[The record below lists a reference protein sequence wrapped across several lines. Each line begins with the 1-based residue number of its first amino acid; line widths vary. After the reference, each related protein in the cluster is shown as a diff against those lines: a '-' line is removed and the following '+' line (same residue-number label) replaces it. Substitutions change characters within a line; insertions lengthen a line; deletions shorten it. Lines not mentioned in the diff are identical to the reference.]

1 MPQLPTRA
9 INSSDISCHQDII
22 SLEDVTFSYQ
32 QQRVITGLD
41 FSVKERD
48 FIGLIGSNGAGK
60 TTLLRMIVGLL
71 KPDSGNVRLF
81 GQPVAQFKQ
90 WERIGY
96 VPQKNSFNP
105 LFPATVREVVLSG
118 LYSRNKIFKSIS
130 KNDQIKCD
138 DALHA
143 MKIEDLA
150 AKRIGQLSGGQQ
162 QRVFLARALINNPS
176 LLILDEPTVG
186 IDTETQEGFFHM
198 IKHMHQHHNITFLM
212 VSHDMEM
219 IRSYLGQQPATES
232 GKLKF
237 YKKHSHELQNCVED
251 DLTHSLKDLRKQ
263 MESRREVVL
272 VGDHN

>member
-1 MPQLPTRA
+1 MQNA
-9 INSSDISCHQDII
+9 SCHQDII
-22 SLEDVTFSYQ
+22 TLENVSFSYQ
-32 QQRVITGLD
+32 NQTVHKGLN

-71 KPDSGNVRLF
+71 KPESGTIRLF
-81 GQPVAQFKQ
+81 GQPVSQFKD
-90 WERIGY
+90 WDRIGY

-118 LYSRNKIFKSIS
+118 LYSRNKLFRKITKA
-130 KNDQIKCD
+130 DQKKCD

-143 MKIEDLA
+143 MNIEDLA
-150 AKRIGQLSGGQQ
+150 MKRIGELSGGQQ

-186 IDTETQEGFFHM
+186 IDSETQAGFFHM

-219 IRSYLGQQPATES
+219 IRSYLGQQPAAES

-237 YKKHSHELQNCVED
+237 YKKHSHDLQNCVEN
-251 DLTHSLKDLRKQ
+251 DLTHSLKELRQQ
-263 MESRREVVL
+263 MESRREVVT
-272 VGDHN
+272 VGDLS